1 MKRSRLAVLSLAA
14 TLGIAVVAPQAF
26 ADPAGTPGSAPASPP
41 SSNVGKPLDPELT
54 SKSQYDAGGATT
66 PTGDLLPDDESHHP
80 VTVIVELEEGDA
92 GVAWYRRALS
102 ADAKRAAV
110 KERIRTAVEAAV
122 PGQVTSG
129 GGPVTEVEDYEH
141 VMEGFAIEVPAGAKP
156 SITCS

>member
-14 TLGIAVVAPQAF
+14 TLGIAIIAPQAF
-26 ADPAGTPGSAPASPP
+26 ADSADTLVSAPASPP
-41 SSNVGKPLDPELT
+41 SSNAGKLLEPELT

-66 PTGDLLPDDESHHP
+66 PSGDLLPDEESNHP

-92 GVAWYRRALS
+92 GVAWYRRAVS
-102 ADAKRAAV
+102 ADAKRTVV
-110 KERIRTAVEAAV
+110 KERIRTAVEAAA

-141 VMEGFAIEVPAGAKP
+141 VMEVFAIEVPA
-156 SITCS
+156 